1 MQDNKLETV
10 DYIDLSKNWY
20 FVTGTIRQP
29 LRHYET
35 IVFATTKKEAFEKLK
50 PWIVEHS
57 IEEDDLSLY
66 RNNYKPEAR
75 KLVRAGKV
83 IK

>member
-1 MQDNKLETV
+1 MVGNKLETV
-10 DYIDLSKNWY
+10 DYIDLSKDWY
-20 FVTGTIRQP
+20 YVQGFRPKGGERIIV
-29 LRHYET
+29 
-35 IVFATTKKEAFEKLK
+35 VFAKTKKEAMEKIQ
-50 PWIVEHS
+50 PWMKYHGITDN
-57 IEEDDLSLY
+57 ITLY